1 MLRTSKAERILMDF
15 LFNREYA
22 EWKNVLLII
31 AGKYVITYFLLSD
44 GNNLFIIGKVS
55 RVMKLA
61 VKIMAMRK
69 QRGWSQEEL
78 AQQLSVSRQS
88 VSKWESG
95 ASVPDLDK
103 ILKMSEIF
111 DVSTDAL
118 LKEEMDLNE
127 RNTVFED
134 LQNERMKMEP
144 PDRGNFVNNQ
154 NDTQQQFGE
163 DTRNEEIPTH
173 HVSMQEAKDYI
184 EWAKHKAPWIAL
196 GTFLCVLSPVWL
208 LLLGGTAEY
217 KVLPITEDMAGGMG
231 IAILLCMVAVAVAIF
246 IIKGTP
252 QERFQFFE
260 TQHLIADEEVRA
272 MILEEKQE
280 FALLSRKCVV
290 TGVVLSILSVVPMML
305 MAAFSM
311 PDIYYIYSLGVLLIF
326 VAIATFFFVWS
337 GTIAGSYR
345 ILLEEDD
352 YSLKNKQNSGRR
364 TQISRIYC
372 CSVTAI
378 FLAVSFLTNRWD
390 VTWIIWVCAGVLCG
404 AVSAIMSLSRR

>member
-1 MLRTSKAERILMDF
+1 
-15 LFNREYA
+15 
-22 EWKNVLLII
+22 
-31 AGKYVITYFLLSD
+31 
-44 GNNLFIIGKVS
+44 
-55 RVMKLA
+55 MKLA
-61 VKIMAMRK
+61 EKIMTLRK

-118 LKEEMDLNE
+118 LKEEMDLKE
-127 RNTVFED
+127 RNTAFED
-134 LQNERMKMEP
+134 LQNERMKMDP
-144 PDRGNFVNNQ
+144 FDMVNSV
-154 NDTQQQFGE
+154 NDKNSIHQQFGE
-163 DTRNEEIPTH
+163 DTRGEEIPTH
-173 HVSMQEAKDYI
+173 HVSMQEAKDYL

-208 LLLGGTAEY
+208 LMLGGMAEY
-217 KVLPITEDMAGGMG
+217 KVIPITEDMAGGMG

-246 IIKGTP
+246 IIKGAH
-252 QERFQFFE
+252 QERFNSFE
-260 TQHLIADEEVRA
+260 TQHIAADEEVR
-272 MILEEKQE
+272 MMVLEEKQE
-280 FALLSRKCVV
+280 FAPLSRKCTV
-290 TGVVLSILSVVPMML
+290 TGVILCIVSVVPMML

-311 PDIYYIYSLGVLLIF
+311 PGIYYIYSLAVLLIF

-337 GTIAGSYR
+337 GTITGSYR

-352 YSLKNKQNSGRR
+352 YSLKNKQSSGRR
-364 TQISRIYC
+364 KQISRIYW

-378 FLAVSFLTNRWD
+378 YLAVSFLTNRWD
-390 VTWIIWVCAGVLCG
+390 VTWIIWACAGVLCG

>member
-1 MLRTSKAERILMDF
+1 
-15 LFNREYA
+15 
-22 EWKNVLLII
+22 
-31 AGKYVITYFLLSD
+31 
-44 GNNLFIIGKVS
+44 
-55 RVMKLA
+55 MKLA
-61 VKIMAMRK
+61 EKIMAMRK

-280 FALLSRKCVV
+280 FALLSRKCGV

-364 TQISRIYC
+364 TQISRIYW

-390 VTWIIWVCAGVLCG
+390 LTWIIWACAGVLCG

>member
-1 MLRTSKAERILMDF
+1 MLRTSKAGRMLMDF
-15 LFNREYA
+15 Y
-22 EWKNVLLII
+22 LIGNTFPYI
-31 AGKYVITYFLLSD
+31 RWEQYF
-44 GNNLFIIGKVS
+44 IVGKVS

-61 VKIMAMRK
+61 EKIMTLRK

-111 DVSTDAL
+111 DVSTDTL
-118 LKEEMDLNE
+118 LKEEMDLNT
-127 RNTVFED
+127 RNAAFED
-134 LQNERMKMEP
+134 VQSEQMKIDTFDMVNFANDQN
-144 PDRGNFVNNQ
+144 GG
-154 NDTQQQFGE
+154 QQFE
-163 DTRNEEIPTH
+163 EEAQSEEIQAH
-173 HVSMQEAKDYI
+173 YVSMQEAKDYL

-208 LLLGGTAEY
+208 LILGGMAECN
-217 KVLPITEDMAGGMG
+217 VIPITENMAGGMG

-246 IIKGTP
+246 IIKGAH
-252 QERFQFFE
+252 QERFRFFE
-260 TQHLIADEEVRA
+260 TQHLVADEEVRR
-272 MILEEKQE
+272 MVLEETQE
-280 FALLSRKCVV
+280 FAPLSRKCVV
-290 TGVVLSILSVVPMML
+290 TGVLLSILSVVPMML
-305 MAAFSM
+305 MVAFSM
-311 PDIYYIYSLGVLLIF
+311 PDIYYIYSLAVLLIF

-337 GTIAGSYR
+337 GTITGSYR

-364 TQISRIYC
+364 TEISRIYW

-390 VTWIIWVCAGVLCG
+390 LTWIIWACAGVLCG